1 MRMVIATISRT
12 GVDDNPTNSNDHPL
26 PTLTD
31 KEDETLNENGEGKYG
46 S

>member
-1 MRMVIATISRT
+1 MKRDIATISRARL
-12 GVDDNPTNSNDHPL
+12 DDNPTNSNDHPL